1 MPSQLLVIEP
11 KLSKVISHLKVE
23 LAGIRS
29 GRATPVLVEHVKVE
43 AYGTMTPLIELA
55 SITAPE
61 PRLLVVSP
69 WDKSI
74 IKEVEKALLAAN
86 LGGQPTVDGAVIRL
100 NFPSLTEERRLELTK
115 HVSLKLEEAK
125 VAVRNVREEFLKDLR
140 EQKVKGEITEDDFF
154 VRQKELQ
161 KMVDDHNDKIKQL
174 GADKEKEIMTI

>member
-1 MPSQLLVIEP
+1 MKQS
-11 KLSKVISHLKVE
+11 VE
-23 LAGIRS
+23 GF
-29 GRATPVLVEHVKVE
+29 
-43 AYGTMTPLIELA
+43 
-55 SITAPE
+55 
-61 PRLLVVSP
+61 
-69 WDKSI
+69 
-74 IKEVEKALLAAN
+74 
-86 LGGQPTVDGAVIRL
+86 VIRL